1 MRDNEA
7 LKGHLGTLALLICD
21 VTGEVARGEG
31 QKAIAALR
39 EELFPTPT
47 RPIRAKTGDIIEIT
61 KPGSDEDPAVKGS
74 RFTVN
79 HVMEHSGFVTV
90 RERNLGFYVGE
101 FEVVG

>member
-7 LKGHLGTLALLICD
+7 LKGHLGTLALLVGD

-39 EELFPTPT
+39 EELFPTP
-47 RPIRAKTGDIIEIT
+47 PIRAKAGDIIEIT
-61 KPGSDEDPAVKGS
+61 NPGDDDDPAIKGS

-79 HVMEHSGFVTV
+79 HVMKHSGFVMV
-90 RERNLGFYVGE
+90 NERFPGFYLGE
-101 FEVVG
+101 FAVVG